1 MFHSTLVSLI
11 PDGSFISLTT
21 HSRRYSKSQRFLLSK
36 ANVTAFL
43 DGTVPELY
51 DADLNNFLHGSYAD
65 AETIHLRISWLTGS
79 EHLTGHKESFDLP
92 VKLLVAAVNDQ
103 PAKYLVNNAVT
114 QCPITLAASAQ
125 KMIHNLNQV
134 ERRALSKALRD
145 NWYWRYPEDLTLYA
159 DWNDS
164 FYFHTETICGGLC
177 RHDDTVRGKD
187 GSRGSA
193 SDTASTPDQSGS
205 LSVKDNDARSCQ
217 TRRVLL

>member
-1 MFHSTLVSLI
+1 MSISYASSVRITFV

-21 HSRRYSKSQRFLLSK
+21 YSRRHGKSQRFLLSK

-51 DADLNNFLHGSYAD
+51 DADLNNFLHGSYAN
-65 AETIHLRISWLTGS
+65 AETIHLRITWLTGS
-79 EHLTGHKESFDLP
+79 EHLTGYWESFDLP
-92 VKLLVAAVNDQ
+92 VKLLVAAVNNQ
-103 PAKYLVNNAVT
+103 PVKYLVNNAVT

-145 NWYWRYPEDLTLYA
+145 NSSISSIFILKPSAAGSAVTP
-159 DWNDS
+159 
-164 FYFHTETICGGLC
+164 ILC
-177 RHDDTVRGKD
+177 AVRME
-187 GSRGSA
+187 SRGSA
-193 SDTASTPDQSGS
+193 SDTASTPDQIGS

-217 TRRVLL
+217 TRRILL

>member
-1 MFHSTLVSLI
+1 MFHSTLVSLN

-21 HSRRYSKSQRFLLSK
+21 YSRRHGKSQRFLLSK
-36 ANVTAFL
+36 ANVTVFL
-43 DGTVPELY
+43 NGTVPELY

-65 AETIHLRISWLTGS
+65 AETLHLHITWLTGS
-79 EHLTGHKESFDLP
+79 EHLTGYWESFDLP
-92 VKLLVAAVNDQ
+92 VKLLVAAVNNQ
-103 PAKYLVNNAVT
+103 PVKYLVNNAVT
-114 QCPITLAASAQ
+114 QCPITLTASAQ

-177 RHDDTVRGKD
+177 RHTDTVRGKD
-187 GSRGSA
+187 GKPR
-193 SDTASTPDQSGS
+193 QRIRY
-205 LSVKDNDARSCQ
+205 SVH
-217 TRRVLL
+217 T

>member
-1 MFHSTLVSLI
+1 MFHSSLVSLI

-21 HSRRYSKSQRFLLSK
+21 YSCRYGKSQRFLLSK

-43 DGTVPELY
+43 DGIVPELY

-65 AETIHLRISWLTGS
+65 AETIHLRITWLTGS
-79 EHLTGHKESFDLP
+79 EHLTGYWESFDLP
-92 VKLLVAAVNDQ
+92 VKLLVAAVNNQ
-103 PAKYLVNNAVT
+103 PVKYLVNNTVT
-114 QCPITLAASAQ
+114 QCPITLTASAQ

-145 NWYWRYPEDLTLYA
+145 NWYWQYPENLTLYA

-164 FYFHTETICGGLC
+164 FYFHTATICGGLC

-187 GSRGSA
+187 GKPHNRIRY
-193 SDTASTPDQSGS
+193 
-205 LSVKDNDARSCQ
+205 SVH
-217 TRRVLL
+217 T

>member
-1 MFHSTLVSLI
+1 MSISYASSVRITFV

-21 HSRRYSKSQRFLLSK
+21 YSRRHGKSQRFLLSK

-51 DADLNNFLHGSYAD
+51 DADLNNFLHGSYAN
-65 AETIHLRISWLTGS
+65 AETIHLRITWLTGS
-79 EHLTGHKESFDLP
+79 EHLTGYWESFDLP
-92 VKLLVAAVNDQ
+92 VKLLVAAVNNQ
-103 PAKYLVNNAVT
+103 PVKYLVNNAVT

-177 RHDDTVRGKD
+177 RHTDTVRGKD
-187 GSRGSA
+187 GKPHNRIRY
-193 SDTASTPDQSGS
+193 
-205 LSVKDNDARSCQ
+205 SVH
-217 TRRVLL
+217 T